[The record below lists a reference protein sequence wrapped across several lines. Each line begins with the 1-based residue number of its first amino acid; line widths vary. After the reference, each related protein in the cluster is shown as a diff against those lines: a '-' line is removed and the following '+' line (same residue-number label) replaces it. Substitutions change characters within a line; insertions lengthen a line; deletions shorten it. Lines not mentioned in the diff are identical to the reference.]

1 MPVFRG
7 TLHALDLPGTETLG
21 AVVISN
27 DRWNAAMSQVTV
39 VPLRSTVRPE
49 ERDYAVPFRDGAIS
63 AARPLAVLA
72 PPDPASV
79 LGPPIASLGSAE
91 LEQLDALLC
100 RFLQLPTLL
109 SGVPA
114 PARPIGDASSY
125 PVWGDVYR
133 GPVLAGERKRFVV
146 VSPNEWN
153 RASGLGVGVRTTTQ
167 LKIDDIWFPTI
178 LDGRTRACCGD
189 ASTFPHGE
197 WRLARRER
205 PVPFTTTTRDMV
217 AIARGLADVYDLSAA
232 LADLRDQ

>member
-7 TLHALDLPGTETLG
+7 TLHELTVPGVSTLG

-39 VPLRSTVRPE
+39 VPVVASVRPE
-49 ERDYAVPFRDGAIS
+49 ERDYALPYRNAAIS

-72 PPDPASV
+72 PPDPRSA
-79 LGPPIASLGSAE
+79 LGAPIASLDAE
-91 LEQLDALLC
+91 DLDALDELLC

-109 SGVPA
+109 VGVPA
-114 PARPIGDASSY
+114 PARPTGDVRAY

-153 RASGLGVGVRTTTQ
+153 RASGLAVGVRTTTQ
-167 LKIDDIWFPTI
+167 LKIDDLWFPAI

-189 ASTFPHGE
+189 ATTLPHAQ
-197 WRLARRER
+197 WRLGRRDR

-217 AIARGLADVYDLSAA
+217 AIARGLADVYDLDAA
-232 LADLRDQ
+232 LARLADR